1 MDAGQLDRRVTLE
14 RATEAD
20 DGYATSVSGWQ
31 PIASVWAKLVPISGA
46 EMIAA
51 GETAAFN
58 RIRLKIRRD
67 SQWSDLNATDR
78 LTFDDTAIGP
88 IFRNHVHVYGAFEGP
103 TIERTVGPETIRLR
117 LFVRDGH
124 PGYEQELAPDPQV
137 GYTRIPRPLG
147 RRSFLHT
154 WLKMVI
160 PSAYVREGDRIA
172 MDSETAP

>member
-31 PIASVWAKLVPISGA
+31 PVASVWAKLVPISGA

-78 LTFDDTAIGP
+78 LTFDDKAYNILSV
-88 IFRNHVHVYGAFEGP
+88 RSEGRAYYL
-103 TIERTVGPETIRLR
+103 IDAV
-117 LFVRDGH
+117 VRG
-124 PGYEQELAPDPQV
+124 E
-137 GYTRIPRPLG
+137 
-147 RRSFLHT
+147 
-154 WLKMVI
+154 
-160 PSAYVREGDRIA
+160 
-172 MDSETAP
+172 